1 VKIDIPRLLLHLR
14 SEITES
20 QTGSGK
26 SEGRATERLAFK
38 LWAKVMTRPWL
49 YQASA
54 RMGRLLQKLIVKDG
68 KIGKVN
74 SFGAPLIGWTSGR
87 DLRPLE
93 ARSFRER
100 WRSELAK
107 GESK

>member
-1 VKIDIPRLLLHLR
+1 MKIDIPRLLLHLR